1 MSVRT
6 RFVLP
11 IILSS
16 LAVFAGCGGTT
27 NSATPPPS
35 GAFSNTNFNG
45 TYTFSILGEDI
56 GSGNGSGLTMAGSLT
71 ACGCNSGTISG
82 GSVDLADNTGTA
94 PGAAIGNNSIYNISK
109 DGRGFAKLFITPS
122 GGTAFEADVDFVLT
136 SSSHGLI
143 TRFDGN
149 GTGSGTIDSQPGAVS
164 QTALANTP
172 YVFSLSGSDLA
183 GDPLVASGAFTL
195 DSSGNIITSGTNAGV
210 ADTTL
215 YSFNTLTATPYP
227 NSTLSGFVQIGSG
240 TTPGSATLATSF
252 GSLSFDV
259 YAIDSTHLKLIER
272 DGLEI
277 LVGDI
282 FTQPSAS
289 IPSGNLVFSVAGPD
303 PGGSPFVAGG
313 VLASDGTSLIPSGS
327 EDLNDAGQVDF
338 GTNPATPQTFSGS
351 FTATGGGRFTV
362 TLATFDGGT
371 TFAAYP
377 SSVGLLLQEID
388 SGAGSGA
395 TTGVA
400 LTQTTGASIAASQG
414 YGMNLTGVD
423 IFNGPEIDEVA
434 EFKTTSTGLTGL
446 LDENDFTF
454 TLGTFNFNGTYVA
467 GSSGAGS
474 ATFNAGLAGMFYYAA
489 DNSTAL
495 FISTDSSVVGLGAL
509 EAQTTPTQSA
519 FDRPRAVP
527 MFRFTPPLHSA
538 SHSSKARFVR
548 K

>member
-1 MSVRT
+1 MSFRN
-6 RFVLP
+6 RLILS

-16 LAVFAGCGGTT
+16 LAVLGGCGGST
-27 NSATPPPS
+27 NTPTAPPS
-35 GAFSNTNFNG
+35 GAFSNANFNG
-45 TYTFSILGEDI
+45 TYTFSILGEDL
-56 GSGNGSGLTMAGSLT
+56 GLGNGSPLTMAGSLT
-71 ACGCNSGTISG
+71 ACGCAGGTISG
-82 GSVDLADNTGTA
+82 GSVDLVDNTGTA
-94 PGAAIGNNSIYNISK
+94 PAAAIDGNSTYSISK
-109 DGRGFAKLFITPS
+109 DGRGFAKLFITPT
-122 GGTAFEADVDFVLT
+122 GGAVFEADVDFILT

-149 GTGSGTIDSQPGAVS
+149 GTGSGTIDLQNLVGQAG
-164 QTALANTP
+164 LANLP
-172 YVFSLSGSDLA
+172 FAFSLSGSDLA
-183 GDPLVASGAFTL
+183 GDPLIETGAFTL
-195 DSSGNIITSGTNAGV
+195 DSSGKISTGV

-215 YSFNTLTATPYP
+215 YSFNTLTATPFP
-227 NSTLSGFVQIGSG
+227 DSALSGVVQVGTG

-252 GSLSFDV
+252 GTLTFDAYEV
-259 YAIDSTHLKLIER
+259 DSTHLKLIER

-282 FTQPSAS
+282 FSQPSAS
-289 IPSGNLVFSVAGPD
+289 IPSGNLVFSMAGPD

-313 VLASDGTSLIPSGS
+313 VMASDGTSLISSGS

-338 GTNPATPQTFSGS
+338 GTNPGTPQTFSGS

-400 LTQTTGASIAASQG
+400 LTQTTGASITASQG

-423 IFNGPEIDEVA
+423 IFNGPEIDEIA
-434 EFKTTSTGLTGL
+434 EFKTTSTGLSGL
-446 LDENDFTF
+446 LDENDFTI
-454 TLGTFNFNGTYVA
+454 TLGTFNFSGTYVA

-474 ATFNAGLAGMFYYAA
+474 ATFNTGLAGMFYYAA

-495 FISTDSSVVGLGAL
+495 FISTDSSVVGLGLL
-509 EAQTTPTQSA
+509 EAQTTPAESA
-519 FDRPRAVP
+519 LEQPRPLP
-527 MFRFTPPLHSA
+527 MLRSIPRPHSA
-538 SHSSKARFVR
+538 SQLSKARFIR

>member
-1 MSVRT
+1 MSFRT
-6 RFVLP
+6 RLVLS

-16 LAVFAGCGGTT
+16 LTVLGGCGGST
-27 NSATPPPS
+27 NSPTAPPS
-35 GAFSNTNFNG
+35 GAFSNANFNG
-45 TYTFSILGEDI
+45 TYTFSILGEDL
-56 GSGNGSGLTMAGSLT
+56 GLGNGSPLTMAGSLT
-71 ACGCNSGTISG
+71 ACGCAAGTISG
-82 GSVDLADNTGTA
+82 GTADFVDNTGTA
-94 PGAAIGNNSIYNISK
+94 SSAAIGGNSSYSISK
-109 DGRGFAKLFITPS
+109 DGRGFAKLFVTPT
-122 GGTAFEADVDFVLT
+122 GGTAFEADVDFILT

-143 TRFDGN
+143 SRFDGN
-149 GTGSGTIDSQPGAVS
+149 GTGSGTIDLQNLVGQAG
-164 QTALANTP
+164 LANLP
-172 YVFSLSGSDLA
+172 FAFSLSGSDLA
-183 GDPLVASGAFTL
+183 GDPLVETGAFTL
-195 DSSGNIITSGTNAGV
+195 DSSGKISPGV

-215 YSFNTLTATPYP
+215 YSFNTLTATPFP
-227 NSTLSGFVQIGSG
+227 DSALSGVVQVGTG
-240 TTPGSATLATSF
+240 TTPGSATLTTSF
-252 GSLSFDV
+252 GTLTFDV
-259 YAIDSTHLKLIER
+259 YEVDSTHLKLIER

-282 FTQPSAS
+282 FSQPSAS
-289 IPSGNLVFSVAGPD
+289 IPSGNLVFTMVGPD

-313 VLASDGTSLIPSGS
+313 VMASDGTSLILSGS

-377 SSVGLLLQEID
+377 SSIGLLLQEID

-400 LTQTTGASIAASQG
+400 LTQTAGASITASQG

-423 IFNGPEIDEVA
+423 IFNGPEIDEIA
-434 EFKTTSTGLTGL
+434 EFKTTSSSLSGL
-446 LDENDFTF
+446 LDENDFTI
-454 TLGTFNFNGTYVA
+454 TLGSFNFSGTYVA

-474 ATFNAGLAGMFYYAA
+474 ATFNTGLAGMFYYAA
-489 DNSTAL
+489 DNSTAV
-495 FISTDSSVVGLGAL
+495 FISTDSSVVGLGSL

-519 FDRPRAVP
+519 LEQPRALP
-527 MFRFTPPLHSA
+527 TPRSIPRPHSA
-538 SHSSKARFVR
+538 SQHSEARFVR

>member
-1 MSVRT
+1 MSFRT
-6 RFVLP
+6 RLVLS

-16 LAVFAGCGGTT
+16 LTVLGGCGGST
-27 NSATPPPS
+27 NSPTAPPS
-35 GAFSNTNFNG
+35 GAFSNANFNG
-45 TYTFSILGEDI
+45 TYTFSILGEDL
-56 GSGNGSGLTMAGSLT
+56 GLGNGSPLTMAGSLT
-71 ACGCNSGTISG
+71 ACGCAAGTISG
-82 GSVDLADNTGTA
+82 GTADFVDNTGTA
-94 PGAAIGNNSIYNISK
+94 SSAAIGGNSSYSISK
-109 DGRGFAKLFITPS
+109 DGRGFAKLFVTPT
-122 GGTAFEADVDFVLT
+122 GGTAFEADVDFILT

-143 TRFDGN
+143 SRFDGN
-149 GTGSGTIDSQPGAVS
+149 GTGSGTIDLQNLVGQAG
-164 QTALANTP
+164 LANLP
-172 YVFSLSGSDLA
+172 FAFSLSGSDLA
-183 GDPLVASGAFTL
+183 GDPLVETGAFTL
-195 DSSGNIITSGTNAGV
+195 DSSGKISPGV

-215 YSFNTLTATPYP
+215 YSFNTLTATPFP
-227 NSTLSGFVQIGSG
+227 DSALSGVVQVGTG
-240 TTPGSATLATSF
+240 TTPGSATLTTSF
-252 GSLSFDV
+252 GTLTFDV
-259 YAIDSTHLKLIER
+259 YEVDSTHLKLIER

-282 FTQPSAS
+282 FSQPSAS
-289 IPSGNLVFSVAGPD
+289 IPSGNLVFTMVGPD

-313 VLASDGTSLIPSGS
+313 VMASDGTSLILSGS

-377 SSVGLLLQEID
+377 SSIGLLLQEID

-400 LTQTTGASIAASQG
+400 LTQTAGASITASQG

-423 IFNGPEIDEVA
+423 IFNGPEIDEIA
-434 EFKTTSTGLTGL
+434 EFKTTSSSLSGL
-446 LDENDFTF
+446 LDENDFTI
-454 TLGTFNFNGTYVA
+454 TLGSFNFSGTYVA

-474 ATFNAGLAGMFYYAA
+474 ATFNTGLAGMFYYAA
-489 DNSTAL
+489 DNSTAV
-495 FISTDSSVVGLGAL
+495 FISTDSSVVGLGSL

-519 FDRPRAVP
+519 LEQPRALP
-527 MFRFTPPLHSA
+527 TPRSIPRPHSA
-538 SHSSKARFVR
+538 SQHSKARFVR